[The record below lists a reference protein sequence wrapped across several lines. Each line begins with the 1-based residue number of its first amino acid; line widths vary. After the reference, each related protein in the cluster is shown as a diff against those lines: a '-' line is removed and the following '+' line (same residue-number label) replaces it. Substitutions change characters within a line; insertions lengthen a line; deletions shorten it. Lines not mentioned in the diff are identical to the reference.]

1 MTDLGTGG
9 LQVGYVGSLVVGA
22 NLEGAASTGG
32 GLFEDQGDVLALEVL
47 NLAAFLLSSLEFS
60 GQV

>member
-9 LQVGYVGSLVVGA
+9 LQVGYVCALVVSA
-22 NLEGAASTGG
+22 NLEGAAGTSG

-47 NLAAFLLSSLEFS
+47 DLAAFLLSSLELS